1 MNYNVNA
8 CFVFFYLLHYFWDF
22 MPIQVHQPFTS
33 ASVFEQNSSVMY
45 LPSHTGLFAHI
56 IIINKNIG
64 MSKKAY
70 VEAILSGIDSAIAEC
85 QENVY
90 VR

>member
-1 MNYNVNA
+1 M
-8 CFVFFYLLHYFWDF
+8 D
-22 MPIQVHQPFTS
+22 
-33 ASVFEQNSSVMY
+33 

-56 IIINKNIG
+56 IINKYIG

-70 VEAILSGIDSAIAEC
+70 VEAVLSGIDSAIAEC

-90 VR
+90 VRYTIPYFF